1 MSHMVIYRGSDGK
14 PGYHQTDDIHDAVGF
29 VEQMRNDQGVEHAR
43 IFRLEE
49 VVFQYKPYYRV
60 ELAESGFGELALG
73 SDGAGDNGTTHGTG
87 NGSAGASAGFSSEA
101 SGNAPGNG
109 DAESVNGSTTGELL
123 ISANGGAETT
133 AGSNGG
139 ADDPSSTTTGS
150 STATATA
157 TDDGS
162 GAKRGLFGR

>member
-60 ELAESGFGELALG
+60 ELAESGFGELDPAADTASG
-73 SDGAGDNGTTHGTG
+73 KGNG
-87 NGSAGASAGFSSEA
+87 NGSGHGSENGPGHGAA
-101 SGNAPGNG
+101 N
-109 DAESVNGSTTGELL
+109 GELS
-123 ISANGGAETT
+123 IIANGGGAENAHGGSGSAEGT
-133 AGSNGG
+133 AS
-139 ADDPSSTTTGS
+139 AATSSSTSVSTTT
-150 STATATA
+150 
-157 TDDGS
+157 TDDGAS
-162 GAKRGLFGR
+162 KRGLFGR

>member
-1 MSHMVIYRGSDGK
+1 MVIYRGSDGK

-60 ELAESGFGELALG
+60 ELADLG
-73 SDGAGDNGTTHGTG
+73 VAPPEADRVDAETAPPEGGDHAVLTSGTG
-87 NGSAGASAGFSSEA
+87 NGA
-101 SGNAPGNG
+101 SG
-109 DAESVNGSTTGELL
+109 L
-123 ISANGGAETT
+123 IN
-133 AGSNGG
+133 GSNGASEG
-139 ADDPSSTTTGS
+139 PVVTADPLGDEDS
-150 STATATA
+150 
-157 TDDGS
+157 S

>member
-60 ELAESGFGELALG
+60 ELAESGFDELAMAADGSADVESTDLG
-73 SDGAGDNGTTHGTG
+73 PTNGFEHLNGATDGNGSGNGGGVDTGDGLTTDELLLGTGSSRAESTTDVNGTTDRRATVGTV
-87 NGSAGASAGFSSEA
+87 SEPL
-101 SGNAPGNG
+101 SMP
-109 DAESVNGSTTGELL
+109 STV
-123 ISANGGAETT
+123 
-133 AGSNGG
+133 
-139 ADDPSSTTTGS
+139 ADDDTS
-150 STATATA
+150 
-157 TDDGS
+157 
-162 GAKRGLFGR
+162 KRGLFGR

>member
-60 ELAESGFGELALG
+60 ELAESGFGELGVVADASNDGG
-73 SDGAGDNGTTHGTG
+73 SGNGAAGGSGDGATHGPG
-87 NGSAGASAGFSSEA
+87 NGSANGEPTI
-101 SGNAPGNG
+101 SGNGGGSDAPSGG
-109 DAESVNGSTTGELL
+109 DGSSDKPTPV
-123 ISANGGAETT
+123 A
-133 AGSNGG
+133 
-139 ADDPSSTTTGS
+139 TGS
-150 STATATA
+150 VSSSSGPATATS
-157 TDDGS
+157 TDDSGS
-162 GAKRGLFGR
+162 KRGLFGR

>member
-1 MSHMVIYRGSDGK
+1 MVIYRGSDGK

-60 ELAESGFGELALG
+60 ELAESGFGELGIMADTAN
-73 SDGAGDNGTTHGTG
+73 DGGTANDVANGVA
-87 NGSAGASAGFSSEA
+87 NGSA
-101 SGNAPGNG
+101 
-109 DAESVNGSTTGELL
+109 NGSTHSSSTGSANGELT
-123 ISANGGAETT
+123 ISANGG
-133 AGSNGG
+133 GSE
-139 ADDPSSTTTGS
+139 ASSGDGSSDKPTPVATGSASSASGSATTTS
-150 STATATA
+150 

-162 GAKRGLFGR
+162 GSKRGLFGR